1 MTKYQVLTW
10 LRINKKYINITA
22 IGRDAGIAPL
32 RRIVNRNKDM
42 YGNTYTLA
50 DKHVIPL
57 TEIIES
63 MINKKEG
70 VPDVEL
76 IESNFTPNQQD
87 VEDYQRIYESM
98 DELINQAKLNI
109 VHKIVSD
116 MIGRELTPEETSA
129 IVLKSRTLDT
139 QTL

>member
-1 MTKYQVLTW
+1 
-10 LRINKKYINITA
+10 
-22 IGRDAGIAPL
+22 
-32 RRIVNRNKDM
+32 VNRNKDM